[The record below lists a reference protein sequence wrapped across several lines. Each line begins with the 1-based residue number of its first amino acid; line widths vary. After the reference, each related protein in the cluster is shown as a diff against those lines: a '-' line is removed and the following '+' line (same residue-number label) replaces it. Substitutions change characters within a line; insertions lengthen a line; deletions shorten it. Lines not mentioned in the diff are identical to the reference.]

1 MAVIVGSARSDEN
14 GQAYGGRAG
23 DQTGREVSTQNWYA
37 HSKGWVLLRARD
49 AGTRDKIARCM
60 QAACDNPCIGYD
72 QYERNSLYNAAQEFG
87 FDVSKVTKNVECDC
101 SALVRVCCAYAG
113 ITVPVSF
120 RTTDEASAL
129 VATGA
134 FDKFTDDLHC
144 RKSTNLL
151 RGDILVTK
159 TQGHTVV
166 VLSDGENAAQE
177 LNPPALGSR
186 LLKKGSTGAD
196 VRELQDRLIRL
207 GYDVGASGADGDFGK
222 ATEEAVKAFQ
232 AANGLKAD
240 GEYGKKT
247 DEALT
252 VAWEKA
258 QENPDKQSVVITGDC
273 VNIRCGNGTQYA
285 IVAMAGKDMSFEFVA
300 TALNGWHAVVVSG
313 QVGWVSGKYSRTV

>member
-1 MAVIVGSARSDEN
+1 M
-14 GQAYGGRAG
+14 
-23 DQTGREVSTQNWYA
+23 
-37 HSKGWVLLRARD
+37 LRARD

-60 QAACDNPCIGYD
+60 QAACDNPSIGYD
-72 QYERNSLYNAAQEFG
+72 QYERNSLYNAAQEYG

-113 ITVPVSF
+113 IMIPVSF
-120 RTTDEASAL
+120 RTTDEASVL

-134 FDKFTDDLHC
+134 FDKLTDDLHC

-186 LLKKGSTGAD
+186 LLKRGSAGAD

-232 AANGLKAD
+232 TADGLTAD

-247 DEALT
+247 HEALT
-252 VAWEKA
+252 EAWEKA
-258 QENPDKQSVVITGDC
+258 QADPNKQTVVITRDC

-285 IVAMAGKDMSFEFVA
+285 IVAMAGKDMSFEYVA
-300 TALNGWHAVVVSG
+300 TAANGWHAVVVSG
-313 QVGWVSGKYSRTV
+313 QVGWVSGKYSRIA